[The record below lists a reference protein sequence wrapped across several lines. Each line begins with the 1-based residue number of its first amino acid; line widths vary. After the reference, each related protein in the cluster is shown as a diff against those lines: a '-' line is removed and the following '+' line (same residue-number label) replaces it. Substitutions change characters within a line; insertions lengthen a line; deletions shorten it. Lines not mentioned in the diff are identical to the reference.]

1 MRTLLFALFTSLF
14 AILTAGCASHQ
25 SAPASRPPNILI
37 FLTDDLGIGELGCY
51 GQKIIRTPHLDAF
64 AADSVLFTQAYSGS
78 PVCAPSR
85 CCLLTGYHTGHS
97 AIRDNKEIQPE
108 GQQPLPSSETTIA
121 TLLRSA
127 GYSTMAIGKWG
138 LGPPGSSG
146 DPFSHGF
153 DHFFGYNCQRHA
165 HNHCPAWLY
174 DDRARI
180 DLPGNSAKYS
190 SSEDSG
196 PIYAPDLFRDQ
207 ALSFIDRSKDSPF
220 FLLFATTIPHA
231 ALQAPEADIAE
242 YSSQFP
248 DPPYDGKKGYLK
260 TQHPRATYAAMVT
273 RMDLDFGAII
283 AKLRALNLLD
293 NTLIIFTSDNGP
305 TFNGGTDSAFF
316 SSAQGRRGLKCEVY
330 EGGIRVPLLIRA
342 PGGTRGTTHSTP
354 CAVWDLFPTIASYAN
369 ITLPP
374 SRDGITLSPALTS
387 NQPLAARDY
396 LYWEYPSGGWSQ
408 AARFG
413 NFKAVRTGVKKN
425 PNAPIQ
431 IFDLETDPSETTN
444 LAATRP
450 DLVAR
455 ADSILRSARTPAQ
468 LPEWNP

>member
-1 MRTLLFALFTSLF
+1 MRLVHLLPLLLALFPLV
-14 AILTAGCASHQ
+14 GCATPSQ
-25 SAPASRPPNILI
+25 RKPNVIV
-37 FLTDDLGIGELGCY
+37 FLTDDLGVGELGCY

-85 CCLLTGYHTGHS
+85 CCLLTGYHTGHA

-108 GQQPLPSSETTIA
+108 GQQPLPSTETTIA
-121 TLLRSA
+121 TLLQRS
-127 GYSTMAIGKWG
+127 GYTTMAIGKWG

-174 DDRARI
+174 NDRERI

-190 SSEDSG
+190 SSEESG

-207 ALSFIDRSKDSPF
+207 ALSFIERSRENPF

-231 ALQAPEADIAE
+231 ALQAPAADIAE
-242 YSSQFP
+242 YANQFH

-273 RMDLDFGAII
+273 RMDRDFGAVIT
-283 AKLRALNLLD
+283 KLRERNLLD

-305 TFNGGTDSAFF
+305 TFNGGTDSTFF
-316 SSAQGRRGLKCEVY
+316 SSAQGRRGLKCEIY
-330 EGGIRVPLLIRA
+330 EGGIRVPLLIRSPA
-342 PGGTRGTTHSTP
+342 GSRGTTSSTP
-354 CAVWDLFPTIASYAN
+354 CAVWDLFPTIATAAQLD
-369 ITLPP
+369 TPDH
-374 SRDGITLSPALTS
+374 DGIDLTPALTGRGS
-387 NQPLAARDY
+387 LAPRTVM
-396 LYWEYPSGGWSQ
+396 YWEYPSSGWSQ
-408 AARFG
+408 AVRFD
-413 NFKAVRTGVKKN
+413 NFKAVRTGVRKN

-431 IFDLETDPSETTN
+431 IFDLETDPNETTN

-455 ADSILRSARTPAQ
+455 GTQLLRDSRTPAA